1 MNGIE
6 FTSHYNLLMGEL
18 SSSDHTSQNLGMRDI
33 AKPLGI

>member
-6 FTSHYNLLMGEL
+6 FTSHYKLLMGEL
-18 SSSDHTSQNLGMRDI
+18 SNSDHTSQNLGMRDI